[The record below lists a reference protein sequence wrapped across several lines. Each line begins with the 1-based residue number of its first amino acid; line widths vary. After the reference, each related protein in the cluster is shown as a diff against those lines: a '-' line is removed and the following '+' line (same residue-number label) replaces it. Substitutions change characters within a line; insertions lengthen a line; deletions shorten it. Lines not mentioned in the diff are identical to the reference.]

1 MPVASKEPSPLAN
14 SRQLEA
20 TRYGQQ
26 YRDRLANA
34 AVLFRRW
41 VVWSAILLPKEG
53 EAYDQDA
60 IWLDDTLASFVQ

>member
-1 MPVASKEPSPLAN
+1 MPAASKVLSPLAN

-26 YRDRLANA
+26 YRDRLAKA

-41 VVWSAILLPKEG
+41 VVWSALFLPHG
-53 EAYDQDA
+53 G
-60 IWLDDTLASFVQ
+60 